1 MRFPIWRIGVFIAA
15 VVWPLLWLYQAWAE
29 VLGPDPGKVLVDRL
43 GLGALVL
50 LLVTLSVT
58 PLQKLTG
65 WAGWV
70 AVRRQLGLW
79 CFAYVVLHLSSYT
92 AFILG
97 FDWSQLGVELR
108 KRPYISIG
116 TLGFL
121 CLLAMAVTSNRYSQ
135 RRLGSR
141 WKKLHRLAY
150 VVLGLGLLHMLWI
163 VRADLKE
170 WAVYASIGILLLVLR
185 IPPVT
190 RRIPRL
196 MAKKPSSARKAKLSV
211 DGKS

>member
-1 MRFPIWRIGVFIAA
+1 MRYPLWRVGVFVTAS
-15 VVWPLLWLYQAWAE
+15 VWPLLWLYQAWGDA
-29 VLGPDPGKVLVDRL
+29 LGPDPGKVLVDRL
-43 GLGALVL
+43 GLGTLVL
-50 LLVTLSVT
+50 LLITLCMT

-79 CFAYVVLHLSSYT
+79 CFAYVVLHLSAYLV
-92 AFILG
+92 FILG

-108 KRPYISIG
+108 KRPYIIVG
-116 TLGFL
+116 VLGFL
-121 CLLAMAVTSNRYSQ
+121 CLLALAVTSNRYSQ

-141 WKKLHRLAY
+141 WKKLHRLVY
-150 VVLGLGLLHMLWI
+150 VILGLGLLHMLWI

-170 WAVYASIGILLLVLR
+170 WVIYASIGALLLVLR
-185 IPPVT
+185 LPPLA

-196 MAKKPSSARKAKLSV
+196 TAKKGSSAKKA
-211 DGKS
+211 

>member
-1 MRFPIWRIGVFIAA
+1 MRFPFWRISVFIAA
-15 VVWPLLWLYQAWAE
+15 AVWPLLWLYQAWQD

-43 GLGALVL
+43 GLGTLVL
-50 LLVTLSVT
+50 LLITLSMT
-58 PLQKLTG
+58 PAQKLTG

-79 CFAYVVLHLSSYT
+79 CFTYVVLHLIGYT

-108 KRPYISIG
+108 KRPYIIVG
-116 TLGFL
+116 ALGFL
-121 CLLAMAVTSNRYSQ
+121 CLLALAVTSNRYSQ
-135 RRLGSR
+135 RRLGSG

-170 WAVYASIGILLLVLR
+170 WAVYASIGALLLVLR
-185 IPPVT
+185 VPPVA

-196 MAKKPSSARKAKLSV
+196 KAKKTPSARKA
-211 DGKS
+211 

>member
-1 MRFPIWRIGVFIAA
+1 MRFPFWRMGVFVSAA
-15 VVWPLLWLYQAWAE
+15 VWPLLWLYQAWGD

-43 GLGALVL
+43 GLGTLVL
-50 LLVTLSVT
+50 LLITLSMT

-79 CFAYVVLHLSSYT
+79 CFAYVVLHLSGYA

-97 FDWSQLGVELR
+97 FDWSQLGVELL
-108 KRPYISIG
+108 KRPYIIVG
-116 TLGFL
+116 ALGFL
-121 CLLAMAVTSNRYSQ
+121 CLLALAVTSNRYSQ
-135 RRLGSR
+135 RRLGSS

-170 WAVYASIGILLLVLR
+170 WAVYASLGVLLLVLR
-185 IPPVT
+185 LPPVT

-196 MAKKPSSARKAKLSV
+196 IAPKTPSARKA
-211 DGKS
+211 

>member
-1 MRFPIWRIGVFIAA
+1 MRFPVWRIGVFIVIA
-15 VVWPLLWLYQAWAE
+15 VWPLLWLYQAWAD

-43 GLGALVL
+43 GLGTLIL
-50 LLVTLSVT
+50 LLITLCMT

-79 CFAYVVLHLSSYT
+79 CFAYVVLHLSGYT

-108 KRPYISIG
+108 KRPYIIVG

-121 CLLAMAVTSNRYSQ
+121 GLLALAVTSNRYSQ
-135 RRLGSR
+135 RRLGAR
-141 WKKLHRLAY
+141 WKTLHRLVY
-150 VVLGLGLLHMLWI
+150 VILGLGLLHMLWI

-170 WAVYASIGILLLVLR
+170 WAVYASLGGVLLVLR
-185 IPPVT
+185 VPAVA

-196 MAKKPSSARKAKLSV
+196 VAKKAPSARKA
-211 DGKS
+211 

>member
-1 MRFPIWRIGVFIAA
+1 MRYPFWRIGVFVAA
-15 VVWPLLWLYQAWAE
+15 AIWPLLWLYQAWQH

-43 GLGALVL
+43 GLGTLVL
-50 LLVTLSVT
+50 LLVTLSMT

-65 WAGWV
+65 WAGWI

-79 CFAYVVLHLSSYT
+79 CFAYVVLHLSGYT

-108 KRPYISIG
+108 KRPYIIVG

-121 CLLAMAVTSNRYSQ
+121 CLLALAVTSNRYSQ
-135 RRLGSR
+135 RRLGVR
-141 WKKLHRLAY
+141 WKKLHRLVY
-150 VVLGLGLLHMLWI
+150 VILGLGLLHMLWI

-170 WAVYASIGILLLVLR
+170 WSIYASIGALLLVLR
-185 IPPVT
+185 IPFVA

-196 MAKKPSSARKAKLSV
+196 IAKKAPFA
-211 DGKS
+211 

>member
-1 MRFPIWRIGVFIAA
+1 MRYPLWRIDVFIVAA
-15 VVWPLLWLYQAWAE
+15 MWPLVWLYQAWAD

-43 GLGALVL
+43 GLGTLVL
-50 LLVTLSVT
+50 LLVALSMT

-65 WAGWV
+65 WAGWI

-79 CFAYVVLHLSSYT
+79 CFAYVVLHSGGYL

-108 KRPYISIG
+108 KRPYIIVG
-116 TLGFL
+116 ALGFL
-121 CLLAMAVTSNRYSQ
+121 CLLALAITSNRYSQ

-141 WKKLHRLAY
+141 WKKLHRMAY
-150 VVLGLGLLHMLWI
+150 GVLGLGLLHMLWI

-170 WAVYASIGILLLVLR
+170 WAVYASIGVLLLVLR
-185 IPPVT
+185 LPPVA

-196 MAKKPSSARKAKLSV
+196 IAKKTPSARKA
-211 DGKS
+211 